1 MITTSA
7 PRRFRLGT
15 KTLALAGALTLA
27 ACGSSSHGSGS
38 PSQTTSPASSASLLN
53 KALQEVV
60 AGQTAQ
66 AQADFE
72 QVVRL
77 DPKNKYAYYNLG
89 YLAQTGGRA
98 SEAETQYRLALA
110 IDPKYG
116 PALYNL
122 AILRTADGATAD
134 ALKLY
139 RDAIAANG
147 KDANAHF
154 NLGLLLRKTGDTKRG
169 DAEIALAVLLNPS
182 LSAAAAAQGVPTAQ
196 K

>member
-1 MITTSA
+1 MLFDWYMDGDT
-7 PRRFRLGT
+7 
-15 KTLALAGALTLA
+15 
-27 ACGSSSHGSGS
+27 
-38 PSQTTSPASSASLLN
+38 PSQVFDGFKLSEPSARFFDATPA
-53 KALQEVV
+53 
-60 AGQTAQ
+60 
-66 AQADFE
+66 
-72 QVVRL
+72 
-77 DPKNKYAYYNLG
+77 YI
-89 YLAQTGGRA
+89 AQTGGQA

-122 AILRTADGATAD
+122 AILRAADGATAD

-139 RDAIAANG
+139 REAIAANG

-182 LSAAAAAQGVPTAQ
+182 LSAAAAAQGVPVAQ
-196 K
+196 R